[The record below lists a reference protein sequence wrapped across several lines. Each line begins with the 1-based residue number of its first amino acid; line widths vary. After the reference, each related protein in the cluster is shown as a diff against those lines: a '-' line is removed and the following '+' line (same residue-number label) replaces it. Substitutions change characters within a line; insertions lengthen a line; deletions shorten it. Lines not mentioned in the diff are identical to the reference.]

1 MCEEAGEIQLTEHE
15 QDLQRIRGFRLIDDD
30 FMNACFDGNIEGTEL
45 LLRIILNEPD
55 LTVSRVET
63 QKLLK
68 NLAGRDIW
76 LDIDAT
82 SCGKEYNVEI
92 QRADKGA
99 EPERA
104 RVHSSYLDSHALK
117 PREDYS
123 AIPNSYVIF
132 ITENDV
138 LGGGLP
144 IYHVRDTIEQMND
157 KEFPDRRHI
166 IYVNG
171 ADQNASTD
179 LGKLMHDFFCTKAV
193 DMNFKVLADRV
204 RYFKES
210 DEGVKHMCKVLEDM
224 REETAREQETKTLA
238 DTARNLME
246 TMKWSFDQTME
257 NMKVPQGQRNAVA
270 GILHGD
276 CTR

>member
-1 MCEEAGEIQLTEHE
+1 MTEHE

-45 LLRIILNEPD
+45 LLRIILDDPD

-63 QKLLK
+63 QRLIK

-76 LDIDAT
+76 LDIDAV
-82 SCGKEYNVEI
+82 SSGREYDVEI

-104 RVHSSYLDSHALK
+104 RVHASLMDSHALK
-117 PREDYS
+117 PGDEFNQVPD
-123 AIPNSYVIF
+123 SYVIF

-144 IYHVRDTIEQMND
+144 IYHVGRTIDELD
-157 KEFPDRRHI
+157 HKIFGDRGHI

-171 ADQNASTD
+171 ADQNASTE
-179 LGKLMHDFFCTKAV
+179 LGKLMHDFFCTKAD
-193 DMNFKVLADRV
+193 DMNYKVLAEKV
-204 RYFKES
+204 RYFKENE
-210 DEGVKHMCKVLEDM
+210 EGVRHMCKVLEDM
-224 REETAREQETKTLA
+224 REETAKAQERKTMVQA
-238 DTARNLME
+238 IRNLMKNLQMTIDQAMDALSIPSE
-246 TMKWSFDQTME
+246 QRTMY
-257 NMKVPQGQRNAVA
+257 A
-270 GILHGD
+270 GLVNSK
-276 CTR
+276 

>member
-1 MCEEAGEIQLTEHE
+1 MTEHE

-45 LLRIILNEPD
+45 LLRIILNEPN

-63 QKLLK
+63 QKLIK

-82 SCGKEYNVEI
+82 SPGREYNVEI

-104 RVHSSYLDSHALK
+104 RIHSSYLDGHALK
-117 PREDYS
+117 PREDFG
-123 AIPNSYVIF
+123 AIPDSYVIF

-144 IYHVRDTIEQMND
+144 FYHIRDTIEQMDD

-166 IYVNG
+166 LYVNG
-171 ADQNASTD
+171 ADQNASTE
-179 LGKLMHDFFCTKAV
+179 LGRLMHDFFCTKAD
-193 DMNFKVLADRV
+193 DMNYKVLAEKV
-204 RYFKES
+204 RYFKENE
-210 DEGVKHMCKVLEDM
+210 EGVRHMCKVLEDM
-224 REETAREQETKTLA
+224 REETAKETLVQTIINLMDSMKWTIEQAMDAMKIPNDQRTTLA
-238 DTARNLME
+238 GM
-246 TMKWSFDQTME
+246 
-257 NMKVPQGQRNAVA
+257 VNAK
-270 GILHGD
+270 
-276 CTR
+276 